1 MVGCLLSRL
10 LRGLHIR
17 LTPSVRAA
25 PNIKVG
31 RMSTVTAGLNRIA
44 RLYHYQRFDPDR
56 LRQQLAS
63 NSIYLSNTKG
73 FNDPWDCRPCFDL
86 TRLDEPAFYERQ
98 VQWFQRVD
106 KERNTHLSAQEHE
119 KRAGRLRHDRAFLEY
134 CILEMGGIE
143 ADIQGRYRVYCL
155 TTEPADT
162 LMWSHYA
169 ENHTGICLEFRCDN
183 AVLSSALKVRYC
195 KTYPPLDLADNDPQT
210 ALLPLLAKAKDWSYE
225 DEYRL
230 IAQEESA
237 ALNRDSLIAKNNLLR
252 LPDDVLTSII
262 VGCVAPRSTRQAVAE
277 IVMASGQRIEV
288 QEARRMPNHYSLTI
302 AGLTL

>member
-1 MVGCLLSRL
+1 M
-10 LRGLHIR
+10 
-17 LTPSVRAA
+17 
-25 PNIKVG
+25 
-31 RMSTVTAGLNRIA
+31 NRIA

-119 KRAGRLRHDRAFLEY
+119 KRAARLRDDRAFLEH
-134 CILEMGGIE
+134 CIREMGGIE

-155 TTEPADT
+155 TTKPADT

-183 AVLSSALKVRYC
+183 AVLSSALKVLYC
-195 KTYPPLDLADNDPQT
+195 EAYPSLDLADNDPQT
-210 ALLPLLAKAKDWSYE
+210 VLLPLLAKATDWSYE

-237 ALNRDSLIAKNNLLR
+237 ALNRDSLITKTNLLR
-252 LPDDVLTSII
+252 LPDGVLTSII
-262 VGCVAPRSTRQAVAE
+262 VGCVAPRSTREAVAE
-277 IVMASGQRIEV
+277 IVKRSGHRIEL
-288 QEARRMPNHYSLTI
+288 QEARRVPNHYSLTI
-302 AGLTL
+302 GGLTL